1 MPETNPSRRRIYLRT
16 AVPAPLSQLF
26 DYLPPPHNGAS
37 VQPGMRVLVPF
48 GRSSK
53 VAVVV
58 ATATEPGVA
67 AARVRPAI
75 QLLDTLPTVTGPIMR
90 LARWAADYYA
100 HPLGDVMHGILPP
113 PARVAKP
120 LPSPYPRRWRLTG
133 GHVPPPPSRAPLQTR
148 LLERLTDAPQG
159 LDAEA
164 LAVCGPGWRRAIA
177 ALVDKGLVESG
188 GAHAPEAQ
196 PLPATVRDAPIT
208 PNAEQV
214 AAVDAICAA
223 LGEFAVFALEGVTGS
238 GKTEVYLQ
246 VMRHV
251 LQSGRQVLL
260 LVPEIGLT
268 PQLVARVRS
277 RFNEPVAV
285 LHSALTD
292 SERYRAWYAARE
304 GHARVLLGTRSAVF
318 TPLSDLGLIIVDEE
332 HDASLKQ
339 QDGFRYHA
347 RDLAVVRAQQAGV
360 PAVLGSATL
369 SLETLANAGR
379 GRYHHLRLRQR
390 TGGASFPT
398 LKLVDLKRRPLREG
412 LSEPLLETAQK
423 HLANGDQVLIFINR
437 RGFAPTLL
445 CHDCAW
451 AAECPRCDSRLTLHR
466 GKQKLQC
473 HHCGHSS
480 AVPAQCP
487 ACTSEALSAVGE
499 GTERIEAAMRERF
512 PDIPVLRIDR
522 DNVRGRDRME
532 QALAPVVAGDACILV
547 GTQMLAKGHHFPH
560 VTLVGVIN
568 ADRGLYSVDFRAP
581 EQLAQL
587 IVQVAGRAGRAAKP
601 GEVLIQTHNPEHP
614 LLTLLI
620 EKGYPGFSA
629 AALQERRAAA
639 LPPFARIALLRA
651 EASAVAQPS
660 RFLQFV
666 RDEFAAR
673 ARDQGVQ
680 LLGPAPAPLERM
692 AGRYRAQLLL
702 HSTQRRALQ
711 GFCKNLRRDLEQ
723 HRQSRRVRW
732 SLDIDPM
739 DSL

>member
-1 MPETNPSRRRIYLRT
+1 MPKPNASRGPIYLRT

-26 DYLPPPHNGAS
+26 DYLPPPAHNGSA
-37 VQPGMRVLVPF
+37 VQPGVRVLVPF
-48 GRSSK
+48 GRGKK

-58 ATATEPGVA
+58 ATGTEPGVA

-75 QLLDTLPTVTGPIMR
+75 KLLDSLPTVPRPIMR
-90 LARWAADYYA
+90 LAQWAADYYA
-100 HPLGDVMHGILPP
+100 YPLGDVMHGILPP
-113 PARVAKP
+113 PARLAKP
-120 LPSPYPRRWRLTG
+120 LPSPYPRRWRLAG
-133 GHVPPPPSRAPLQTR
+133 GGTVPPQLRAPLQAH
-148 LLERLTDAPQG
+148 LLERLAGAPGG
-159 LDAEA
+159 LDAEE
-164 LAVCGPGWRRAIA
+164 LAACGGGWRRALA
-177 ALVDKGLVESG
+177 ALVDKGLVEVS
-188 GAHAPEAQ
+188 
-196 PLPATVRDAPIT
+196 RDHVP
-208 PNAEQV
+208 
-214 AAVDAICAA
+214 AAVETPASDPAFAPNTEQAAAIESICTS
-223 LGEFAVFALEGVTGS
+223 LDEFAVFALEGVTGS

-246 VMRHV
+246 VMQQV
-251 LQSGRQVLL
+251 LQRGRQVLL

-277 RFNEPVAV
+277 RFDHPVSV

-292 SERYRAWYAARE
+292 SDRYRAWHAARE

-318 TPLSDLGLIIVDEE
+318 APLPDLGLIVVDEE

-347 RDLAVVRAQQAGV
+347 RDLAVVRAQHAGI
-360 PAVLGSATL
+360 PAVLGSATP
-369 SLETLANAGR
+369 SLETLANAQR
-379 GRYHHLRLRQR
+379 GRYRHLRLQQR
-390 TGGASFPT
+390 TGGAGFPV

-412 LSEPLLETAQK
+412 LSEPLLEAAQS

-451 AAECPRCDSRLTLHR
+451 AADCPRCDSRLTLHR
-466 GKQKLQC
+466 GKEKLQC
-473 HHCGHSS
+473 HHCGHST
-480 AVPAQCP
+480 AVPTQCP
-487 ACTSEALSAVGE
+487 DCASEALRPVGE

-512 PDIPVLRIDR
+512 PDTPVLRIDR
-522 DNVRGRDRME
+522 DNVRGRDRLA
-532 QALAPVVAGDACILV
+532 QALAQVAAGEPCILV

-620 EKGYPGFSA
+620 DKGYPGFSD
-629 AALQERRAAA
+629 AALRERRAAA

-651 EASAVAQPS
+651 EANAVADPS
-660 RFLQFV
+660 RFLEFV
-666 RDEFAAR
+666 RNTYAASAR
-673 ARDQGVQ
+673 ASGVQ
-680 LLGPAPAPLERM
+680 LLGPVPAPLERM
-692 AGRYRAQLLL
+692 AGRYRAQLLVD
-702 HSTQRRALQ
+702 STTLSRATVGAQYRSPRPARFL
-711 GFCKNLRRDLEQ
+711 
-723 HRQSRRVRW
+723 
-732 SLDIDPM
+732 
-739 DSL
+739 